1 MKKIIKKRTISIIVV
16 LILIAGGLVAYKKFT
31 APREE
36 SRYILGNAT
45 QGTLVV
51 SVSGSGQVSTSQQI
65 DIKPRVSGDISA
77 VSTKAGAYVKRGDI
91 LARID
96 NKDAEKNVRD
106 AQKAIRD
113 AEQALESQKVSLQKL
128 LKPADTLAIIQA
140 EDALAQSKREFADLQ
155 KPPETLA
162 LLQAENSL
170 LQARESKK
178 NAEDSLEK
186 ARGDGM
192 TSVANAFLDLPGVM
206 TGLEDV
212 LFKSTIADNQ
222 WNIHWYRDQLRQYNE
237 LSASEQYSVTDTA
250 AKRAR
255 SAYDSNLESYTR
267 TSRNAKPA
275 VIDAEIMQTYETI
288 RVMTETV
295 KTTRTY
301 VASAK
306 DALTLRNATI
316 PAGLISNQT
325 ALDGFT
331 TSANKHL
338 AAVFAAKQNIED
350 AKKLIESS
358 ERSIAEKTESL
369 EKLKRGAEETALQN
383 ARERIREREESLK
396 KLQRGPDDL
405 DRKSQEIA
413 ITKAQHAL
421 EDARERLRD
430 AEDTLSDYTIRAP
443 FDGQIASFDAIV
455 GESASSSSVLGTL
468 VTRDRLAKISLNE
481 VDIAAVRAGQ
491 KATLTFDAIPD
502 FSIAGSVV
510 SVDTVGEVS
519 QGVVTFMVTIG
530 FDSAD
535 ERIKPGMSVSAS
547 IITATKDNVLL
558 LPNAA
563 IKSEG
568 ESTYVQTADS
578 PQGQTNRRDVQ
589 TGLTNDESTEIREG
603 LTEQDTIIMRT
614 IKPGKSLPQEEQRSI
629 FQAPGGSGRGSR
641 RGGAGFRTGR

>member
-1 MKKIIKKRTISIIVV
+1 MKKNIKKRTISIIAAV
-16 LILIAGGLVAYKKFT
+16 ILIAGGIVAVKKFT

-36 SRYILGNAT
+36 SRYMLGNAT
-45 QGTLVV
+45 RGTLVV

-65 DIKPRVSGDISA
+65 DIKPRVSGDISG
-77 VSTKAGAYVKRGDI
+77 VMTKEGAYVKRGDI

-96 NKDAEKNVRD
+96 NKDAEKDVRD
-106 AQKAIRD
+106 AQKSIRD
-113 AEQALESQKVSLQKL
+113 AESALESQKVSLQKL
-128 LKPADTLAIIQA
+128 LKPADALAVIQA
-140 EDALAQSKREFADLQ
+140 EDALAQSKRELADLQ

-162 LLQAENSL
+162 LLQAENAL

-186 ARGDGM
+186 AREDGM
-192 TSVANAFLDLPGVM
+192 TSVANAFLDLPSVI

-222 WNIHWYRDQLRQYNE
+222 WNIHWYRDQLRQHNE
-237 LSASEQYSVTDTA
+237 LSALEQYSVADSA

-267 TSRNAKPA
+267 TSRAAAPA
-275 VIDAEIMQTYETI
+275 VIDAEILQTYETV

-331 TSANKHL
+331 TSVNKHL
-338 AAVFAAKQNIED
+338 ATVFVAKQNIED

-369 EKLKRGAEETALQN
+369 EKLKRGAEETTLQN

-396 KLQRGPDDL
+396 KLQSGTDDL

-413 ITKAQHAL
+413 VTKAQHTL
-421 EDARERLRD
+421 EDTRERLHD
-430 AEDTLSDYTIRAP
+430 VKDTLSDYTILAP
-443 FDGQIASFDAIV
+443 FAGQIASFDAIV
-455 GESASSSSVLGTL
+455 GESASPSSVLGTL

-481 VDIAAVRAGQ
+481 VDITTVRAGQ

-502 FSIAGSVV
+502 FSTVGSVA

-519 QGVVTFMVTIG
+519 QGVVTFLATIS
-530 FDSAD
+530 FDSGD
-535 ERIKPGMSVSAS
+535 ERIKPGMSVAAS
-547 IITATKDNVLL
+547 IIIATKTDALL
-558 LPNAA
+558 VPNAA
-563 IKSEG
+563 IKTEG
-568 ESTYVQTADS
+568 DASYVQTAETETGPVS
-578 PQGQTNRRDVQ
+578 RRDVRI
-589 TGLTNDESTEIREG
+589 GLSNDESTEVLGGI
-603 LTEQDTIIMRT
+603 TEQDTVVLRT
-614 IKPGKSLPQEEQRSI
+614 IQPMQSTPRSQQQSI
-629 FQAPGGSGRGSR
+629 FQAPGGQGRG
-641 RGGAGFRTGR
+641 GGGSAGFRTGR